1 MMTEN
6 SYILSVKASRD
17 IKSIA
22 KYTIKEFG
30 KSQSL
35 KYAKGLKDVLG
46 ELSNNPDMGRRYV
59 AIKNQMLLRYRYK
72 SHVVFYYID
81 AKYIFIVRILSGK
94 MDFPKHL
101 K

>member
-1 MMTEN
+1 MPEN
-6 SYILSVKASRD
+6 SYILSVKAKSD

-30 KSQSL
+30 TRQSL
-35 KYAKGLKDVLG
+35 KYAKGLKDILG

-59 AIKNQMLLRYRYK
+59 AVKNQMLLRYRYK
-72 SHVVFYYID
+72 SHVIFYYID
-81 AKYIFIVRILSGK
+81 AKFIFIVRVLGVK
-94 MDFPKHL
+94 MEFPKHL

>member
-1 MMTEN
+1 MPEN
-6 SYILSVKASRD
+6 RYVISIKARSD

-30 KSQSL
+30 ESQSL
-35 KYAKGLKDVLG
+35 KYANGLKGILG
-46 ELSNNPDMGRRYV
+46 ELANNPELGRRYV
-59 AIKNQMLLRYRYK
+59 AVKNQMLLRYRYK
-72 SHVVFYYID
+72 SHVVFYYIHS
-81 AKYIFIVRILSGK
+81 KGIFIVRILGGK